1 MRKSIAI
8 MLIIVAIINIFFS
21 IAEEA
26 PAYADGFGDA
36 YRGSFIYNQK
46 KFGLPT
52 FEYDPDYYSFYS
64 EDVGIYVMI
73 MTGEEAGTQEASV
86 VFTCTA
92 LENAD
97 MEYFFLTCA
106 CLIHC
111 FAGDEKENELY
122 GRMLSLYIEC
132 KTSEQRQARDK
143 YVRSG
148 MRMGIK
154 VDENGYLTFVGTK

>member
-1 MRKSIAI
+1 MKKAIALLMVLL
-8 MLIIVAIINIFFS
+8 ML
-21 IAEEA
+21 A
-26 PAYADGFGDA
+26 PAAYADGFGDA

-64 EDVGIYVMI
+64 EDTGIYIMI
-73 MTGEEAGTQEASV
+73 MSGEEAGTPKQSI

-92 LENAD
+92 LEGAD
-97 MEYFFLTCA
+97 MECFLLTSA

-111 FAGDEKENELY
+111 FSGDENEKELY
-122 GRMLSLYIEC
+122 GRMLNLYIEC
-132 KTSEQRQARDK
+132 KTSEKHQAREQ

-148 MRMGIK
+148 MKMGIRT
-154 VDENGYLTFVGTK
+154 DENGYLTFMGAK